1 MGDRIAGFLNKKP
14 WHPSS
19 FRNQEKTWLAEQR
32 AEKEEAALRERIAE
46 IKKEKEEEESRSGG
60 GWVAAADN
68 PVKKAPTTA
77 PKRSGAADLLAR
89 ARPAGGLT
97 SVVAPTSWAAPRR
110 ARRAGIHGAARWGCF
125 AFLHGGRTRS
135 PIVPAWFYGP
145 SRKQFT
151 AFGSAGRSGW
161 NGRKA
166 MPFCKGWAP
175 PALELRAGAPAATR
189 SRVASGTRRR
199 PGGPLSQKPL
209 QTRTGLDTSSSF
221 AQVAAFPGPK
231 A

>member
-1 MGDRIAGFLNKKP
+1 MATSSE
-14 WHPSS
+14 PS
-19 FRNQEKTWLAEQR
+19 
-32 AEKEEAALRERIAE
+32 
-46 IKKEKEEEESRSGG
+46 
-60 GWVAAADN
+60 
-68 PVKKAPTTA
+68 
-77 PKRSGAADLLAR
+77 AR
-89 ARPAGGLT
+89 RGARPLGRR
-97 SVVAPTSWAAPRR
+97 VDRVPRAAPRR
-110 ARRAGIHGAARWGCF
+110 ARRAGIHGAGALGCLCF
-125 AFLHGGRTRS
+125 RHGGRTRS

-199 PGGPLSQKPL
+199 PGGPLFRRGQK
-209 QTRTGLDTSSSF
+209 TRTRTSANLPGWPIPGALDVVPEPTRCLNIADFDGTSRPQRNRGDF
-221 AQVAAFPGPK
+221 RLGAAPQQSR
-231 A
+231 